1 MKRKH
6 IATFE
11 SFGRS
16 SWDYHNLGSNGFAQ
30 LGEPDYDEKIEVEL
44 DVLQKHLERTNP
56 VPEELTNIAHYGTKS
71 FEHDFGTYQELVIF
85 YNSDTVSEW
94 EDLYMDSDDSEGDEY
109 GDKFDHFWDWV
120 SQAES
125 VDLESDELRAEI
137 QKEFDKKRD

>member
-30 LGEPDYDEKIEVEL
+30 LGDSEYHEKVKAEL
-44 DVLQKHLERTNP
+44 DVLKNHLEQSNP

-71 FEHDFGTYQELVIF
+71 FEHDFGWYQELVIF
-85 YNSDTVSEW
+85 YDADTVSEW
-94 EDLYMDSDDSEGDEY
+94 EDKYMYSDDSDGDEY
-109 GDKFDHFWDWV
+109 GDKFDRFWDWV

-125 VDLESDELRAEI
+125 VNLETEELTAII
-137 QKEFDKKRD
+137 QKEFDKKPD